1 MPCAER
7 SRVLKQR
14 SFFPAAVKWDV
25 AHVCCE
31 DSDCP
36 NNIAWVEAELAPAP
50 VRQPGA
56 ESRRVS
62 QGERSRYRVKKSLSR
77 RTEPK
82 KLLPSVW
89 GFGLPHTRAQAGARI
104 LGSAAGGQAWAAA
117 AAVCERLSISPEELP
132 AVAAAAAAEVAAAA
146 LAAGPG
152 GDLGWRELDHRQRQ
166 LALPLARR
174 LSYPHC
180 LRGLPCGPRPAEA
193 D

>member
-14 SFFPAAVKWDV
+14 SSSPAAVKWDV

-82 KLLPSVW
+82 KLEVGS
-89 GFGLPHTRAQAGARI
+89 FGLPHTRAQAGARI

-146 LAAGPG
+146 AAGPG